1 MRKIVIS
8 AALSLVCT
16 SAMATQ
22 MYRWVDEN
30 GVTQF
35 SQQPPAEDQYQ
46 RMQVKPA
53 PELGTG
59 SLAPDT
65 DSPGDEQAESTD
77 SAEPAAAA
85 QPTPEQQAK
94 LAEQCDAL
102 RANLTTMQ
110 NNPRLRRTLEDGT
123 VERIGEDERQAMI
136 AKAQADLQEHCQ

>member
-46 RMQVKPA
+46 RLQVKPA

-59 SLAPDT
+59 SLAPAPDA
-65 DSPGDEQAESTD
+65 SAEEQTEAT
-77 SAEPAAAA
+77 EPAAAP

>member
-22 MYRWVDEN
+22 LYRWVDEN

-46 RMQVKPA
+46 RLQVKPA

-59 SLAPDT
+59 SLAPAPDA
-65 DSPGDEQAESTD
+65 SAEEQTEAT
-77 SAEPAAAA
+77 EPAAAP

-123 VERIGEDERQAMI
+123 VERIGEDKRQAMI

>member
-1 MRKIVIS
+1 MRKTVIS

-22 MYRWVDEN
+22 LYRWVDEN

-46 RMQVKPA
+46 RLQVKPA

-59 SLAPDT
+59 SLAPAPDA
-65 DSPGDEQAESTD
+65 PAEEQTEAT
-77 SAEPAAAA
+77 EPAAAP

>member
-22 MYRWVDEN
+22 LYRWVDEN

-46 RMQVKPA
+46 RLQVKPA

-59 SLAPDT
+59 SLAPAPDA
-65 DSPGDEQAESTD
+65 SAEEQTEAT
-77 SAEPAAAA
+77 EPAAAP

-110 NNPRLRRTLEDGT
+110 NNPRLRRTLE
-123 VERIGEDERQAMI
+123 IGRA
-136 AKAQADLQEHCQ
+136 HV

>member
-46 RMQVKPA
+46 RM
-53 PELGTG
+53 
-59 SLAPDT
+59 
-65 DSPGDEQAESTD
+65 
-77 SAEPAAAA
+77 
-85 QPTPEQQAK
+85 
-94 LAEQCDAL
+94 
-102 RANLTTMQ
+102 
-110 NNPRLRRTLEDGT
+110 
-123 VERIGEDERQAMI
+123 
-136 AKAQADLQEHCQ
+136 

>member
-35 SQQPPAEDQYQ
+35 SQQPPAEDRYQ

-65 DSPGDEQAESTD
+65 DSPAGEQTESTE
-77 SAEPAAAA
+77 STKPAVAA
-85 QPTPEQQAK
+85 QLTPEQQAK

>member
-8 AALSLVCT
+8 AALTLVCT

-22 MYRWVDEN
+22 LYRWVDEN

-46 RMQVKPA
+46 RLQVKPA

-59 SLAPDT
+59 SLAPAADA
-65 DSPGDEQAESTD
+65 SAEEQTEAT
-77 SAEPAAAA
+77 EPAAAP

>member
-1 MRKIVIS
+1 MRKTVIS

-22 MYRWVDEN
+22 LYRWVDEN

-46 RMQVKPA
+46 RLQVKPA

-59 SLAPDT
+59 SLAPAPDA
-65 DSPGDEQAESTD
+65 SAEEQTEAT
-77 SAEPAAAA
+77 EPAAAP

>member
-22 MYRWVDEN
+22 LYRWVDEN

-46 RMQVKPA
+46 RLQVKPA

-59 SLAPDT
+59 SLAPAPDA
-65 DSPGDEQAESTD
+65 SAEEQTEAT
-77 SAEPAAAA
+77 EPAAAP

>member
-1 MRKIVIS
+1 MRKIIIS

-65 DSPGDEQAESTD
+65 DSPADEQSEPNESTK
-77 SAEPAAAA
+77 PAGAA
-85 QPTPEQQAK
+85 QLTPEQQAK

>member
-22 MYRWVDEN
+22 LYRWVDEN

-46 RMQVKPA
+46 RLQVKPA

-59 SLAPDT
+59 SLAPAPDA
-65 DSPGDEQAESTD
+65 SAEEQTEAT
-77 SAEPAAAA
+77 EPAAAP

-136 AKAQADLQEHCQ
+136 AKAQADLQEYCQ

>member
-1 MRKIVIS
+1 MRKIIIS

-22 MYRWVDEN
+22 LYRWVDEN

-46 RMQVKPA
+46 RLQVKPA

-59 SLAPDT
+59 SLAPAPDA
-65 DSPGDEQAESTD
+65 SAEEQTEAT
-77 SAEPAAAA
+77 EPAAAP

>member
-22 MYRWVDEN
+22 LYRWVDEN

-46 RMQVKPA
+46 RLQVKPA

-59 SLAPDT
+59 SLAPASDA
-65 DSPGDEQAESTD
+65 SAEEQTEAT
-77 SAEPAAAA
+77 EPAAAP

>member
-22 MYRWVDEN
+22 LYRWVDEN

-46 RMQVKPA
+46 RLQVKPA

-59 SLAPDT
+59 SLAPAPDA
-65 DSPGDEQAESTD
+65 SAEEQTEAT
-77 SAEPAAAA
+77 EPAAAP

-136 AKAQADLQEHCQ
+136 AKAQAHWDSLG

>member
-22 MYRWVDEN
+22 LYRWVDEN

-46 RMQVKPA
+46 RLQVKPA

-59 SLAPDT
+59 SLAPAPDA
-65 DSPGDEQAESTD
+65 SAEEQTEAT
-77 SAEPAAAA
+77 EPAAAA

>member
-1 MRKIVIS
+1 MRKIIITAVLGLACS
-8 AALSLVCT
+8 

-22 MYRWVDEN
+22 LYRWVDEN

-59 SLAPDT
+59 SLAPETTPDDT
-65 DSPGDEQAESTD
+65 EP
-77 SAEPAAAA
+77 AEPTAPAPAPEA
-85 QPTPEQQAK
+85 QPTAEQQAK

-102 RANLTTMQ
+102 RTNLTTMQ
-110 NNPRLRRTLEDGT
+110 NNPRLRRTLDDGT

>member
-1 MRKIVIS
+1 MRKTVIS

-22 MYRWVDEN
+22 LYRWVDEN

-46 RMQVKPA
+46 RLQVKPA

-59 SLAPDT
+59 SLAPAPDA
-65 DSPGDEQAESTD
+65 SAEEQTEAT
-77 SAEPAAAA
+77 EPAAAP

-136 AKAQADLQEHCQ
+136 AKAQADLQEYCQ